1 MIALVSYPINYF
13 MNRPSF
19 SKLLFTTFAGIVVL
33 ALSGCS
39 DEAPPKPAASVAQQ
53 AEPAASEKLIS
64 KDSPHDPTPEAELT
78 QKQKFEKAFAAQCAD
93 RELNNPAN
101 KVEDADRIN
110 KACECIAAYVAKDL
124 TDEEA
129 EKFIDEREQPQ
140 SLRIKYEA
148 GAYECLQEKA
158 KVEEPRIIKNQQ

>member
-1 MIALVSYPINYF
+1 
-13 MNRPSF
+13 MNRSIFP
-19 SKLLFTTFAGIVVL
+19 KLLLTLSVTVIGL
-33 ALSGCS
+33 SLSGCS
-39 DEAPPKPAASVAQQ
+39 DDETPKSAAAIAQS
-53 AEPAASEKLIS
+53 PVTDSSEKITS

-78 QKQKFEKAFAAQCAD
+78 QKQKFEKAFASQCAD
-93 RELNNPAN
+93 RELNNPAS
-101 KVEDADRIN
+101 KIEEADRIN

-158 KVEEPRIIKNQQ
+158 RVEEPKIIKSQQ